1 MPFLAVVSAVT
12 VSVPVSSLVPV
23 PVRPGIPVA
32 VVMIGMISPDPGMR
46 IMTAVWRF
54 VITTGA
60 PFRMAV
66 IIVPMMTLVIISV
79 IIAVDVIT
87 AARRIRVDMALVSAG
102 MMVILISAVVVLPIR
117 RCGKRREGEEQ

>member
-1 MPFLAVVSAVT
+1 
-12 VSVPVSSLVPV
+12 
-23 PVRPGIPVA
+23 
-32 VVMIGMISPDPGMR
+32 
-46 IMTAVWRF
+46 MTAVWRF